1 MNVKNFKENKMKKL
15 MFIVLLS
22 VLSYSKSCDLQNLNT
37 KDKIEDAQK
46 CMIGQLEELDKY
58 FSKYE
63 EYHISYKKTF
73 QTLIHQEGNCKK
85 WKLLY
90 TRTKDEIYKVSVE
103 DCERLYL
110 QRLEDYRKVSKQF
123 NNISKQYERLKDN
136 KEALELK
143 TDMLRSAADLLGI
156 KE

>member
-1 MNVKNFKENKMKKL
+1 MKKL

-46 CMIGQLEELDKY
+46 CMIEQLEELDKY
-58 FSKYE
+58 FSNYE
-63 EYHISYKKTF
+63 EYYISYKETF
-73 QTLIHQEGNCKK
+73 QTLIEQEGNCKK

-143 TDMLRSAADLLGI
+143 TDMLRNAADLLGI